1 MRALPVAPRNERTA
15 VGDRLRAIRHTRQ
28 MTIDQ
33 LAQATGLSKG
43 FISRVERDQTS
54 PSVSTLVQLCDVL
67 NVQVGDLF
75 HEPES
80 QFVAADLA
88 PLINLGGNLT
98 EEHLLTPRSENRV
111 QVIRSSIRPGD
122 RGNGGADLYTINTD
136 IETLHVIS
144 GRIAFRLNH
153 EVWEMDQG
161 DTITFSGREPHNW
174 EVLDVERGAELL
186 WVLSPAP
193 WSGSS

>member
-15 VGDRLRAIRHTRQ
+15 VGDRLRAIRRNRQ

-80 QFVAADLA
+80 QFVPADRA
-88 PLINLGGNLT
+88 PVINLGGQGT
-98 EEHLLTPRSENRV
+98 EEHLLTPRAERRL
-111 QVIRSSIRPGD
+111 QVIRSTIRPGD
-122 RGNGGADLYTINTD
+122 HGNGGAELYTINSEV
-136 IETLHVIS
+136 ETLHVIS

-153 EVWEMDQG
+153 ELWEMAPG
-161 DTITFSGREPHNW
+161 DSITFSGREPHNW
-174 EVLDVERGAELL
+174 EVLDDQGAELL
-186 WVLSPAP
+186 WVLTPAP